1 MVCVWHGVA
10 QVLSHSG
17 KNVVADVFG
26 GPLQLAGRE
35 DLQQVQVYVGP
46 AKVGGVAKDRGCS
59 PEGADHNG
67 HLGTLGNFK
76 DAVPEGL
83 QMAGPTGIAFRKNG
97 DARFVLF
104 QNVYAFQN
112 GFQSFPVVF
121 PVDGL
126 AQSFMHQFVYDEE
139 LVIFPLGN
147 KGQLAF
153 FGIDV
158 EDEGVQQAEMVAHQ
172 EEAPFLG
179 QLLQASGM
187 NFDLEQG

>member
-1 MVCVWHGVA
+1 MSLV
-10 QVLSHSG
+10 
-17 KNVVADVFG
+17 

-121 PVDGL
+121 PG
-126 AQSFMHQFVYDEE
+126 
-139 LVIFPLGN
+139 
-147 KGQLAF
+147 
-153 FGIDV
+153 
-158 EDEGVQQAEMVAHQ
+158 
-172 EEAPFLG
+172 
-179 QLLQASGM
+179 
-187 NFDLEQG
+187 